1 MIYVVDTNIVSE
13 LMKECPNHDV
23 VEWFWDHEG
32 EIYLNAITI
41 KELYFGAERLP
52 EGKRKRTLKET
63 IDGIAKDCAGKTY
76 PFDSYCGY
84 ECARLQQKSIKAGF
98 SIAIEDLM
106 IAAIAL
112 RNDAILATRNTKDF
126 RCLDIELVNPYEYNV
141 E

>member
-13 LMKECPNHDV
+13 LMKERPNRDV
-23 VEWFWDHEG
+23 VEWFWNHEG

-63 IDGIAKDCAGKTY
+63 IDGIAKDCAGKTF
-76 PFDSYCGY
+76 PFDSFCGY
-84 ECARLQQKSIKAGF
+84 ECAHLQQKSIKAGF
-98 SIAIEDLM
+98 NISSEDLM

-112 RNDAILATRNTKDF
+112 RNNAVLATRNTKDF
-126 RCLDIELVNPYEYNV
+126 GCLGIELVNPYECDMK
-141 E
+141 